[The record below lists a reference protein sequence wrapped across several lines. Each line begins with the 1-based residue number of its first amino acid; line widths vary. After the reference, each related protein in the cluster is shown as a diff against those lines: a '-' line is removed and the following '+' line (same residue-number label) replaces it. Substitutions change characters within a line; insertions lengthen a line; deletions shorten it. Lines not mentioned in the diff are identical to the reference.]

1 MGKLE
6 SSSFVQRVFFSN
18 QGRSMT
24 FCLLSVFL
32 FNFQKHGF
40 RRIHAHLPGWT
51 QMLHLHELL
60 HRPRHHRLWAQ
71 LLPSLPVPLLGGRT
85 SPKELPWVQGS
96 VRETRFQNQ
105 YCTQEAGFPCQ
116 TGQSFPQ
123 QQIWGAALWDTQRS
137 KGALLWS
144 WQDPAVWPLLWR
156 PRTCCSQPQSHPV
169 GCWGTPGRW
178 CFRGNLESM
187 GSYIR
192 PKLMRMTMQLKWV
205 EMVGLVVVQC
215 RAQDIRGAFQHSDQL
230 PKYVQLLHPGTCG
243 STRNTGRSLVE
254 AWRFLSQVVE
264 KAESQLLGNGL
275 HYL

>member
-123 QQIWGAALWDTQRS
+123 QQLWGAALWDTQRS
-137 KGALLWS
+137 EGALLWS

-178 CFRGNLESM
+178 CFRGSLES
-187 GSYIR
+187 G
-192 PKLMRMTMQLKWV
+192 
-205 EMVGLVVVQC
+205 
-215 RAQDIRGAFQHSDQL
+215 
-230 PKYVQLLHPGTCG
+230 LLHQTKVDANDNAVEVSRDGGAGGCSMQSPRHQG
-243 STRNTGRSLVE
+243 SFSTLWPAAQIRAVAASWDMWQHQEYRPLAGGSLTI
-254 AWRFLSQVVE
+254 S
-264 KAESQLLGNGL
+264 
-275 HYL
+275 